1 MLLDTNVVSELRKLR
16 STKGSPEVGRWEAT
30 VSAPQLFLSVIT
42 IEELE
47 IGILQLER
55 RDPRQAWILRQWLMD
70 YVMVEFRHRIL
81 PVTTEIARRSAILR
95 YDNSRTCEDSLLA
108 ATAYVHN
115 LPLATRNTK
124 HFVGTGISL
133 IDPWEF

>member
-16 STKGSPEVGRWEAT
+16 STKGSPEVARWEAT
-30 VSAPQLFLSVIT
+30 VSAPQLFLSVVT

-55 RDPRQAWILRQWLMD
+55 HDPRQAWALRQWLMD
-70 YVMVEFRHRIL
+70 YVLVEFRHRIL
-81 PVTTEIARRSAILR
+81 PVTTEIARRSAFLR
-95 YDNSRTCEDSLLA
+95 FANSRTCEDALLA

-115 LPLATRNTK
+115 LPFVTRNVK
-124 HFVGTGISL
+124 HFTNTGIPL
-133 IDPWEF
+133 TNPWDF